1 MPAHKT
7 KRSEILR
14 PSHEQNKLP
23 LTFNNSVELKQL
35 YLHRWVPNLKIPL
48 FYGIW
53 IALGIIAWNSSYW
66 ASTWVCYLGMG
77 YIQMGIVT
85 FMHDCT
91 HSTLFKVRWKNQAF
105 GIFAMIP
112 LIISFTS
119 FKEDHLIHH
128 KHNRTSKDPDA
139 FTMGKR
145 GVGDFILFYAYAIIG
160 VFLTAIQF
168 TLIFPLKILRGKKA
182 LIHWSEIALHIVV
195 MWAVFDWAA
204 SQSITNQV
212 FNVWF
217 WPLIFFGFFNSMRFI
232 AEHYGCPWD
241 AGPLVGTRTII
252 SNQLNSFFWNNI
264 NYHIG
269 HHARPGVP
277 WYNLQKLHAL
287 LLPEIERAGA
297 LIDKSYLVIFIHALW
312 QGPETAATTESRNSS
327 SSKSFTR
334 NID

>member
-1 MPAHKT
+1 M
-7 KRSEILR
+7 RSGI
-14 PSHEQNKLP
+14 S
-23 LTFNNSVELKQL
+23 SVELKQL
-35 YLHRWVPNLKIPL
+35 YQHRRIPNLKIPL

-53 IALGIIAWNSSYW
+53 IALGIIAWNSSHW
-66 ASTWVCYLGMG
+66 ALTWLCYLGMG

-91 HSTLFKVRWKNQAF
+91 HSTLFKARWKNWAF

-128 KHNRTSKDPDA
+128 RYNRTSKDPDA
-139 FTMGKR
+139 FAMGER
-145 GVGDFILFYAYAIIG
+145 GVGDFILFYAYATVG

-168 TLIFPLKILRGKKA
+168 TLIFPLKVLRGKKA
-182 LIHWSEIALHIVV
+182 LIHWGEIALHIVV

-204 SQSITNQV
+204 SQGIANQL
-212 FNVWF
+212 FSVWF

-241 AGPLVGTRTII
+241 AGPLAGTRTII
-252 SNQLNSFFWNNI
+252 SNPMNSFFWNNI
-264 NYHIG
+264 NYHTG
-269 HHARPGVP
+269 HHAYPGVP

-287 LLPEIERAGA
+287 LLPELERVGA
-297 LIDKSYLVIFIHALW
+297 LIDRSYFAIFIHALW
-312 QGPETAATTESRNSS
+312 HGPETVATTKSRNSS
-327 SSKSFTR
+327 SSK
-334 NID
+334 ILH